1 MSIIARKHKV
11 LIGQAKAM
19 FRDILENFAL
29 CEDEEMLNRYRESPE
44 YLRITNII
52 EEVVPDWIEGTEHT
66 PSLDERIEQRRKE
79 LNDGYYG

>member
-19 FRDILENFAL
+19 FRDILENFEL

-44 YLRITNII
+44 YLKTINII
-52 EEVVPDWIEGTEHT
+52 EEVVPAWLEGNEDT
-66 PSLDERIEQRRKE
+66 PSLDERIETRRKE